1 MIPVMRPK
9 LPTAAQLTPYLEKID
24 LSRIYTNFGPLTLA
38 LEDRLAAH
46 FSFPAATVVTVANGT
61 LGLMLALMAQ
71 RAVPGTLCAMPA
83 WTFVASAQA
92 AVLAGLV
99 PYFVDVDPVTGALD
113 VDSIAGAIASAPGT
127 IGAVMPVA
135 PFGQPIDVRDW
146 DRFRS
151 RTGLPV
157 VIDAAAGF
165 DGLRPGETPSVVSLH
180 ATKVL
185 GAGEGGFVISADSV
199 LIRDIRARSN
209 FGFAGTRE
217 AGVPAANAKLS
228 EYHAAVVH
236 AALDEWESTRR
247 EWLSGSSTYR
257 QALRPFAAVELQ
269 PGFGETWVASS
280 CVVRLPNT
288 GAERVERELLDKQ
301 IMTRRWWG
309 NGAHVHPATMKY
321 PRAGLPATEALA
333 QTTMGLPL
341 YRDIGAVDIEYVC
354 ESLNAALG

>member
-24 LSRIYTNFGPLTLA
+24 SSRIYSNFGPLTLA

-46 FSFPAATVVTVANGT
+46 FSFPAATVATVANGT
-61 LGLMLALMAQ
+61 LGLTLALMAQ
-71 RAVPGTLCAMPA
+71 GAAPGTLCVIPA

-92 AVLAGLV
+92 AVMAGLV
-99 PYFVDVDPVTGALD
+99 PYFVEVDPMTGALD
-113 VDSIAGAIASAPGT
+113 ADSIAGVIASAPGT
-127 IGAVMPVA
+127 IGAVMPIA
-135 PFGQPIDVRDW
+135 PFGCPIDVRGW

-165 DGLRPGETPSVVSLH
+165 DGLRPAETPAVVSLH

-185 GAGEGGFVISADSV
+185 GAGEGGFVVSSDSA
-199 LIRDIRARSN
+199 LMRDIRARSN

-217 AGVPAANAKLS
+217 AIADAANAKLS
-228 EYHAAVVH
+228 EYHAAIAL
-236 AALDEWESTRR
+236 AALDEWQSARS
-247 EWLSGSSTYR
+247 EWLAGAATYR
-257 QALRPFAAVELQ
+257 RALRSFTGVELQ

-280 CVVRLPNT
+280 CVVRLQNAS
-288 GAERVERELLDKQ
+288 AERVERELADKQ

-309 NGAHVHPATMKY
+309 NGAHAHPATMKY
-321 PRAGLPATEALA
+321 PRAGLSATEALA
-333 QTTMGLPL
+333 RTTMGLPL

-354 ESLNAALG
+354 ESLDAALG